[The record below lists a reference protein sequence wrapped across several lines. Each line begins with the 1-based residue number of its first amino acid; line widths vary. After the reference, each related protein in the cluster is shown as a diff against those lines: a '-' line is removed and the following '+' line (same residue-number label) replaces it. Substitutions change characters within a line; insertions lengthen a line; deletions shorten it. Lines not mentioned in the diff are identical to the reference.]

1 MNREQIQTMVNTYI
15 STNLEKIK
23 QSMSKYE
30 YSNSIPKGYLDLIKD
45 INVEIKQDKFYNTD
59 ELHDGYDLDL
69 ECNDTFEFKGLG
81 NLTINCI
88 WNTSKDDIEN
98 VFKLLIPKDVNGQE
112 DAAYMFQHR
121 NFINSMSSPGH
132 WFILETIYNKV
143 FRFLGIDGHKSFICA
158 DIKHINRNNVW
169 FNHDKIEDYDSYSWA
184 TICPGENKYWVKV
197 DTTKLNESEDNPY
210 KLSGRKYLI
219 NTDGTISIEDNSKKL
234 VKIRLSV
241 PILNA
246 NINIKELKPSD
257 NGFILTS
264 KNGTKQDITMDI
276 VSTVINFVDNG
287 KHGEIKSKNPFKPN
301 IKLTKV

>member
-1 MNREQIQTMVNTYI
+1 
-15 STNLEKIK
+15 
-23 QSMSKYE
+23 MSKYE
-30 YSNSIPKGYLDLIKD
+30 YSNSIPKGYLNLIKD
-45 INVEIKQDKFYNTD
+45 INVEIKQDKFYNSN

-69 ECNDTFEFKGLG
+69 DCDDTFEFKGLG

-88 WNTSKDDIEN
+88 WNTTKDDIEN
-98 VFKLLIPKDVNGQE
+98 IFKTLVPKDVNGQE

-158 DIKHINRNNVW
+158 DIKHINRNNV
-169 FNHDKIEDYDSYSWA
+169 FFKHEVIEDYDSYLWA

-197 DTTKLNESEDNPY
+197 DTTKLNESEDNSY
-210 KLSGRKYLI
+210 KLSGRKYTI
-219 NTDGTISIEDNSKKL
+219 NPDGTISIEDKTNKF

-287 KHGEIKSKNPFKPN
+287 KPGEIKSKNPFKPN